1 MKTGRRFGLLRV
13 AIAASIAWATASHPH
28 AGGAAA
34 PDAAESLAQ
43 LAEAGGDIYRSRCIL
58 CHGKAGG
65 RGPNL
70 FGTKLSK
77 EQFVGIAINGRK
89 GTQMPAFG
97 YVLSP
102 DDLAKVHAFVTSRDQ
117 AF

>member
-1 MKTGRRFGLLRV
+1 LKRAFLAV
-13 AIAASIAWATASHPH
+13 AILLATAAPTP
-28 AGGAAA
+28 AEDAAPAAA
-34 PDAAESLAQ
+34 EDSSKAAVNIE
-43 LAEAGGDIYRSRCIL
+43 EGDRIYNTRCVL

-70 FGTKLSK
+70 FATSLSE
-77 EQFVGIAINGRK
+77 EQFVEIAINGRK

-102 DDLAKVHAFVTSRDQ
+102 DDIADVYAFVKSRES

>member
-1 MKTGRRFGLLRV
+1 MRTGRRFGLLRL
-13 AIAASIAWATASHPH
+13 ALAASIASVTVFDPR
-28 AGGAAA
+28 AGDAVS
-34 PDAAESLAQ
+34 PDVTEGEGQ
-43 LAEAGGDIYRSRCIL
+43 LAEQGGDIYRSRCIL
-58 CHGKAGG
+58 CHGNAGG

-70 FGTKLSK
+70 FGTKLSE
-77 EQFVGIAINGRK
+77 EQFVEIAINGRK

-97 YVLSP
+97 FVLSP

>member
-1 MKTGRRFGLLRV
+1 MRTGRRFGLLRL

-34 PDAAESLAQ
+34 PDPTESLAQ
-43 LAEAGGDIYRSRCIL
+43 LAEEGGDIYRSRCIL
-58 CHGKAGG
+58 CHGNAGG

-77 EQFVGIAINGRK
+77 EQFVEIAINGRK

-102 DDLAKVHAFVTSRDQ
+102 DDVAKVHAFVTSRDQ

>member
-1 MKTGRRFGLLRV
+1 VTAEAPGAAIPIAV
-13 AIAASIAWATASHPH
+13 AAAIVLAAASGLRAEDTAAS
-28 AGGAAA
+28 ASA
-34 PDAAESLAQ
+34 SVAQ
-43 LAEAGGDIYRSRCIL
+43 LAEEGSDIYRSRCIL
-58 CHGKAGG
+58 CHGNSGG

-70 FGTKLSK
+70 FGTDLSE
-77 EQFVGIAINGRK
+77 EQFVEIAINGRK

-102 DDLAKVHAFVTSRDQ
+102 DDIAKVYLFVTSRES

>member
-1 MKTGRRFGLLRV
+1 MTGRRLGLLRLGV
-13 AIAASIAWATASHPH
+13 TVSIAWAAASHPH
-28 AGGAAA
+28 ADGAAA
-34 PDAAESLAQ
+34 PDPTESSAQ
-43 LAEAGGDIYRSRCIL
+43 LAEEGGDIYRSRCIL
-58 CHGKAGG
+58 CHGNAGG

-70 FGTKLSK
+70 FGTKLSE
-77 EQFVGIAINGRK
+77 EQFIDIAINGRK

-97 YVLSP
+97 FVLSP

>member
-1 MKTGRRFGLLRV
+1 MRTGRRFGLLRL
-13 AIAASIAWATASHPH
+13 AIAASIACATASPPH

-34 PDAAESLAQ
+34 PDPTEILAQ
-43 LAEAGGDIYRSRCIL
+43 RAEEGGDIYRSRCII
-58 CHGKAGG
+58 CHGHAGG

-77 EQFVGIAINGRK
+77 EQFVEIAINGRK

-97 YVLSP
+97 YVLSS

>member
-1 MKTGRRFGLLRV
+1 MRTGRGSGILQV
-13 AIAASIAWATASHPH
+13 AIAAFIAWAAASHPH
-28 AGGAAA
+28 ARDAVA
-34 PDAAESLAQ
+34 PDARESVGQ
-43 LAEAGGDIYRSRCIL
+43 LAEEGGDIYRSRCIL
-58 CHGKAGG
+58 CHGNSGG

-77 EQFVGIAINGRK
+77 EQFVEIAINGRK

-102 DDLAKVHAFVTSRDQ
+102 DEIAKVHAFVTSRDH